1 MSLQWTRAGL
11 LRHLRLGTTFSPTR
25 VIAVQNQL
33 RSLSL
38 SAEPRSK
45 TPQTGSFSAFVSQ
58 SRALST
64 QTETKTESTKP
75 KRGRPLGSTK
85 AAGQDKTAPK
95 KPAVKAKK
103 AKKPLTDK
111 QKEDKAKSARFA
123 HIKELKVLAL
133 SPPAKLTASA
143 WPLGVKEMYDSVK
156 SGSGNSQEKLT
167 EAINK
172 VKAMSPEEYKK
183 LEEKAAQ
190 NRATNAANYMAWI
203 KSHPPKQIKEA
214 NSARRS
220 LSRLQKKRI
229 VPLED
234 DRQVKRPRIAYFFF
248 MLERMSDG
256 DLKGKGGPDLAR
268 IVGEE
273 WSKLTEYEKQV
284 HTTISLDLTIIPKL
298 TIYIQTYK
306 DKQAEDRGR
315 FEREYQE
322 VYGEAPGPS
331 TAKDME

>member
-172 VKAMSPEEYKK
+172 VKAMSPEEYK
-183 LEEKAAQ
+183 
-190 NRATNAANYMAWI
+190 
-203 KSHPPKQIKEA
+203 IKEA

-256 DLKGKGGPDLAR
+256 DLKGKGWTRPR
-268 IVGEE
+268 P
-273 WSKLTEYEKQV
+273 Y
-284 HTTISLDLTIIPKL
+284 
-298 TIYIQTYK
+298 
-306 DKQAEDRGR
+306 RG
-315 FEREYQE
+315 
-322 VYGEAPGPS
+322 
-331 TAKDME
+331 

>member
-229 VPLED
+229 VPS
-234 DRQVKRPRIAYFFF
+234 
-248 MLERMSDG
+248 RMTGSDG